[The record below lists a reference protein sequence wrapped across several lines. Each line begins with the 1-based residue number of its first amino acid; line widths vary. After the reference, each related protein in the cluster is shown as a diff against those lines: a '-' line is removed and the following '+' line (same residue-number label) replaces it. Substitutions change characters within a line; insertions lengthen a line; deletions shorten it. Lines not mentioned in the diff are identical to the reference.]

1 MKETKSKY
9 IKGRCT
15 PKERKQI
22 DEFVQKT
29 NTGISILVLSSVMA
43 YIESQEKNDSLSPSF
58 TEQVKYDIFRNKLMN
73 TIKIN
78 PSIPD
83 TVKENLYEEMIK
95 L

>member
-22 DEFVQKT
+22 DEFAQKT
-29 NTGISILVLSSVMA
+29 NTGISTLVLSSVMA
-43 YIESQEKNDSLSPSF
+43 YIESEEKNDSLSSPF
-58 TEQVKYDIFRNKLMN
+58 TEQVRFNIFRNKLMN
-73 TIKIN
+73 TININ

-83 TVKENLYEEMIK
+83 TVKENLYKEMMK